1 MKRTGTTNPELR
13 NLIIELKKKAIES
26 NIKLW
31 KRIASEIEKPARQR
45 RRVNLYKINRFTKKD
60 ETALVP
66 GKVLSLGKLDKK
78 ITIAAL
84 SFSDHALSKIKA
96 AGAKSI
102 TLKELLKSN
111 PEGKKV
117 RIIG

>member
-1 MKRTGTTNPELR
+1 MRGPTNLELK
-13 NLIIELKKKAIES
+13 NLILDLKKKES
-26 NIKLW
+26 KLW
-31 KRIASEIEKPARQR
+31 KRIVKDLQKPSRIR
-45 RRVNLYKINRFTKKD
+45 RKVNIYKINKYTRPD

-66 GKVLSLGKLDKK
+66 GKVLSLGNIDKK

-84 SFSDHALSKIKA
+84 SFSDAAVKKITA
-96 AGAKSI
+96 AGAKPI
-102 TLKELLKSN
+102 TINQLFRQN